1 MTEPHWVSDGTWR
14 LIPLHQPLPAPW
26 GEVLSGWPL
35 LFLSP
40 HGSRLAVTSYIVVIP
55 DPQQSLFLC
64 LHPFLLFFTSLPR
77 SPFCNTQYWSREPL
91 VPSSSLLLLL
101 LLLPPPTDHQTVK
114 LWNSLWKVNS
124 RESINN
130 LWGSIL
136 WWGESKMSPS

>member
-14 LIPLHQPLPAPW
+14 LMPLHQPLPAPQ

-40 HGSRLAVTSYIVVIP
+40 HGSRLPVTSYIVLIP

-64 LHPFLLFFTSLPR
+64 LHPSLLSFTSLPR
-77 SPFCNTQYWSREPL
+77 SPFCNSQPICHWSGKPML
-91 VPSSSLLLLL
+91 PCSILLLLL
-101 LLLPPPTDHQTVK
+101 EAIESHRTVK

-136 WWGESKMSPS
+136 WWGESETSPT